1 MKLINKR
8 YIYAGI
14 LGGLIFTIFLLI
26 FNLDII
32 FSLILAI
39 IGYLAGIL
47 LFKEKDIIIYDPKLI
62 MQYSFEASK
71 LLNYTNHTDDDN
83 LREDIKEIC
92 MISEKLLGILEQ
104 KQNKVTQVY
113 HFFDY
118 YLKLGLKIMAQ
129 YRELNQKENLNDKE
143 NISLKNIPSYIRDI
157 RKQFEKQ
164 LENMYHTKMLDMDAE
179 IKLFKKM
186 VPMNDISGEG
196 EL

>member
-1 MKLINKR
+1 MKLKQKR
-8 YIYAGI
+8 YIYAGL
-14 LGGLIFTIFLLI
+14 LGGFIFTIFLLI
-26 FNLDII
+26 FNLDYL
-32 FSLILAI
+32 FSLLLAI
-39 IGYLAGIL
+39 VGYIAGIL

-71 LLNYTNHTDDDN
+71 LLNYTNHTNDDN
-83 LREDIKEIC
+83 LRDDIKQIC
-92 MISEKLLGILEQ
+92 MISEKLLTILEQ

-118 YLKLGLKIMAQ
+118 YLKLSLKIMSQ
-129 YRELNQKENLNDKE
+129 YKVLIQKDNLNDKE
-143 NISLKNIPSYIRDI
+143 NTSLKNIPSYVKDI

-164 LENMYHTKMLDMDAE
+164 LENMYHTKMLDMEAE

>member
-1 MKLINKR
+1 MRLKNKR

-14 LGGLIFTIFLLI
+14 LGGIIFAIFLLI
-26 FNLDII
+26 FNLDFI

-39 IGYLAGIL
+39 ISYIAGIL
-47 LFKEKDIIIYDPKLI
+47 LFKEKDIIIYNPKLI

-71 LLNYTNHTDDDN
+71 LLNYTNQMNDEN

-92 MISEKLLGILEQ
+92 LISEKLLSILEQ

-118 YLKLGLKIMAQ
+118 YLKLSLKIMSQ
-129 YRELNQKENLNDKE
+129 YKALYQKENLDDVE
-143 NISLKNIPSYIRDI
+143 NTSFKNIPSYIKDI

-164 LENMYHTKMLDMDAE
+164 LENMYHTKMLDMEAE